1 MLTENEEKVLI
12 GTLYNHLVF
21 GTTMEVFGEL
31 KEEGITRLQTLRDI
45 FSKLIK
51 KYSLVENIDPE
62 SYMVLGLPGFIA
74 KEKLEIFAAD
84 DKNKHIQKRAQY
96 FLNKKHE

>member
-1 MLTENEEKVLI
+1 MQENMLTDQEEKSLI

-31 KEEGITRLQTLRDI
+31 NKEGINRLNNLRSI

-51 KYSLVENIDPE
+51 KYGLSENIDEE
-62 SYMVLGLPGFIA
+62 SYLVMGLVNFI
-74 KEKLEIFAAD
+74 KRESLEKFTAN
-84 DKNKHIQKRAQY
+84 DKNKHLQSRAQY
-96 FLNKKHE
+96 FFK